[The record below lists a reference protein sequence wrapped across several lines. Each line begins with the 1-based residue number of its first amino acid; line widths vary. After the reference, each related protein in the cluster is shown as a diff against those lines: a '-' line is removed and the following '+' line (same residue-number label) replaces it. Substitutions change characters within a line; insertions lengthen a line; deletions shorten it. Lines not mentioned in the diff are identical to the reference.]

1 MEPADRDA
9 PFVYCVPYFYLA
21 GAPKA
26 GSTDVYKRIAMHPEV
41 VKPASKE
48 TRWFDRARFLGT
60 IVTHLN
66 CWTSSYLTF
75 YACIYMSLNV
85 ATDIGNTPQPHASQQ
100 QTEKIL

>member
-1 MEPADRDA
+1 MCFSLQGPFRYLANYKNPCWMEPADRDA

-66 CWTSSYLTF
+66 C
-75 YACIYMSLNV
+75 
-85 ATDIGNTPQPHASQQ
+85 
-100 QTEKIL
+100 